1 MIVMRHNSSQLRA
14 RLAALSV
21 ALLLCLFAGLSP
33 TLAQPGVP
41 VVDLTLGSSTQGR
54 PITAIRVGSGPRK
67 VVLVG
72 ATHGY
77 PERNTYALV
86 TQLAE
91 HFRRDPA
98 AVPPGISLYIIP
110 LLNPDGLEL
119 QSRFNANGVD
129 LNRNMDTGADD
140 CPQND
145 WQPIV
150 AGAYG
155 LTAETG
161 GPYSDS
167 EVESRLIRDFLLDA
181 DAVVFFHSNA
191 GVVFPACAHQPSAD
205 LARIYADGAG
215 YVFIPQWDRYV
226 ITGGMSDWAGG
237 LGITALIPELVT
249 GDLPEFEQ
257 NLGGVQATLNAV
269 ESIVPPA
276 EPRVEGGIEVQP
288 IIWRAW
294 KAWGGQALFG
304 QPLGPAV
311 KTATGWSQ
319 RFERARLEYLP
330 AQTTTTAPVQ
340 SALLGRELF
349 GPEVDEPEAP
359 AEGAHFFPETQHN
372 VRQPFADFWQ
382 INGGLPIFGLPL
394 GPEQQT
400 SDDVGAPVVRQVF
413 ERAVLE
419 RPVAATSIFEVSLVP
434 LGRIEWAQI
443 DARSIQT
450 GIQPR

>member
-1 MIVMRHNSSQLRA
+1 MCGFRYRSFNTSVRLTA
-14 RLAALSV
+14 LAAALVILSFV
-21 ALLLCLFAGLSP
+21 SLSP

-54 PITAIRVGSGPRK
+54 PITAVRIGNGPRK

-77 PERNTYALV
+77 PERNTYTLV
-86 TQLAE
+86 TQLVE
-91 HFRRDPA
+91 HLRAQPE
-98 AVPPGISLYIIP
+98 AVPASLSLYIIP
-110 LLNPDGLEL
+110 LLNPDGMEL

-129 LNRNMDTGADD
+129 LNRNMDTSADN

-181 DAVVFFHSNA
+181 DAVVFYHSNA
-191 GVVFPACAHQPSAD
+191 GVVFPACAHPPSAD
-205 LARIYADGAG
+205 LARIYADGAN
-215 YVFIPQWDRYV
+215 YVFIPEWDRYV

-237 LGITALIPELVT
+237 LGITAIIPELVT

-257 NLGGVQATLNAV
+257 NLGGVQAILNAV
-269 ESIVPPA
+269 DGIAPPA
-276 EPRVEGGIEVQP
+276 QPQQEGGIEVQP

-294 KAWGGQALFG
+294 KAWGGTPLFG
-304 QPLGPAV
+304 QPIGPAI
-311 KTATGWSQ
+311 KTDAGWSQ
-319 RFERARLEYLP
+319 RFERARLEYVP
-330 AQTTTTAPVQ
+330 AQTNTTASVQ

-349 GPEVDEPEAP
+349 APVADEPEAP
-359 AEGAHFFPETQHN
+359 VEGARFFPETQHN

-382 INGGLPIFGLPL
+382 VNGGLPIFGLPL
-394 GPEQQT
+394 SAEQEAT
-400 SDDVGAPVVRQVF
+400 DDGGAQVVRQVF
-413 ERAVLE
+413 ERAILQ
-419 RPVAATSIFEVSLVP
+419 RPAAAATMFEVTLAP

-443 DARSIQT
+443 DARSVQT
-450 GIQPR
+450 SVQAR